1 MGGLAVISTDLPFH
15 RKIHSSYNIGFIV
28 GQENNPREI
37 VARVNDMVRD
47 EEKLAKYKMNARM
60 VAEKELNWEQ
70 QEIKLF
76 KTYGEVMVACGK
88 S

>member
-28 GQENNPREI
+28 GQKNNPCEI
-37 VARVNDMVRD
+37 ADRINDLVRD
-47 EEKLAKYKMNARM
+47 EEKLARYKINARM
-60 VAEKELNWEQ
+60 AAEKEFNWEQ

-76 KTYGEVMVACGK
+76 KAYEKLMGTD
-88 S
+88 